1 MAVAQAGADASAIF
15 SLIAPPHVFE
25 VLVPD
30 PVSALRAVVHCFTN
44 GSFKVETEGAMRALS
59 YTKERKLVLL
69 AANFNLSESEAA
81 TALQRGV
88 VYKAR
93 NQPHPNRRISVLG
106 YVSIASVLQAEAGLD
121 DDNFGEVVMFIDG
134 WSGSI
139 SICIIVNFVL

>member
-1 MAVAQAGADASAIF
+1 
-15 SLIAPPHVFE
+15 
-25 VLVPD
+25 
-30 PVSALRAVVHCFTN
+30 
-44 GSFKVETEGAMRALS
+44 
-59 YTKERKLVLL
+59 VLL